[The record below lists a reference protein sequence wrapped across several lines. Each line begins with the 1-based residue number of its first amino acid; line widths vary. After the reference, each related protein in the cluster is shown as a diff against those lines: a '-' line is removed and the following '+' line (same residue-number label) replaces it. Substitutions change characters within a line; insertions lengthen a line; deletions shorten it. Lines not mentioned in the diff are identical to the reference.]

1 MATKASVASKTA
13 TSKKDAE
20 EDLATLIYRESQLR
34 LRKARNSCCCKEQ
47 GKEATIICFNSTN
60 YNSEKIC
67 CCG

>member
-20 EDLATLIYRESQLR
+20 EDLATLIYRDSQLR
-34 LRKARNSCCCKEQ
+34 LRKARNSCCKKL
-47 GKEATIICFNSTN
+47 GTEAIIICFNSTN

>member
-20 EDLATLIYRESQLR
+20 EDLAILIYRDSQLR
-34 LRKARNSCCCKEQ
+34 EARNSCRCCKEL
-47 GKEATIICFNSTN
+47 GTEAIIICFNSTN